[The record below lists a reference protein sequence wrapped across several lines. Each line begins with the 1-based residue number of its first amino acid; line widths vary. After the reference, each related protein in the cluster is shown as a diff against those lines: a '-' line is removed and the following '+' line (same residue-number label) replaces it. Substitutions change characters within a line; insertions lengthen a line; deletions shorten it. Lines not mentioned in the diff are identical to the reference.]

1 VKLLV
6 TSLCT
11 VLLASACAT
20 TTLSQNERVA
30 LYRANAGEPV
40 ASIRKWN
47 NNVRWRVLSEEALV
61 VWTRTNEVHLFE
73 FRNRCTGLRTART
86 ISISNFGGLVS
97 ARLDSVTITAPT
109 SAANSMIGCRI
120 STIRPLDMQAINDTK
135 RDMRDGQTVE
145 RAPGVTAEE

>member
-1 VKLLV
+1 MKLLL

-11 VLLASACAT
+11 VLMATACAT

-30 LYRANAGEPV
+30 LYRAHAGEPV
-40 ASIRKWN
+40 PSIRKWN
-47 NNVRWRVLSEEALV
+47 NMRWRVLSEDALV

-86 ISISNFGGLVS
+86 ITISNFGGLVS